1 MSEPPLPPPP
11 PPLLPPP
18 PGPAPAGG
26 GFTPL
31 LAESLPV
38 PDSGTAQRLLESL
51 LLAAATST
59 GLYLVGSVYV
69 DAYYARMSV
78 DATSLDLSPTYIALQ
93 SMHVLPGLLEYPLT
107 VGLLYALYRIL
118 GRYLHR
124 ARSVYAWVRQTFGRL
139 FLLLLNLII
148 VSPLLLSAVRS
159 MLDPLTMMSQSV
171 VSEVNE
177 LMQLFGILTFAYV
190 LWLSFSARRDIL
202 SEIRKRKWAPIV
214 LLGALYL
221 LDTLIASA
229 HGAGQDAEWLM
240 TGLSSSSLAITLDDP
255 DGDLAALADKDLL
268 LVIARGDIIYVVEK
282 QPMPPSTRPVSWLIP
297 RDEMAYARV
306 QRVVP
311 TDQELL
317 TEDIFTATPAAP

>member
-1 MSEPPLPPPP
+1 MSEPPLPPASVPP
-11 PPLLPPP
+11 EESEP
-18 PGPAPAGG
+18 
-26 GFTPL
+26 TPL

-93 SMHVLPGLLEYPLT
+93 AMHVLPSLLEYPLT
-107 VGLLYALYRIL
+107 LGFLYGLYRLL
-118 GRYLHR
+118 GRYLHH
-124 ARSVYAWVRQTFGRL
+124 ARSVYAWTRQQFGRL

-148 VSPLLLSAVRS
+148 VSPLLLSAIRS
-159 MLDPLTMMSQSV
+159 MLDPLTMTSQSV

-177 LMQLFGILTFAYV
+177 LMQLFGLLTFAYV
-190 LWLSFSARRDIL
+190 LWLSVSARRDIL
-202 SEIRKRKWAPIV
+202 GEIRHRKWAPIV
-214 LLGALYL
+214 LLGSLYL

-240 TGLSSSSLAITLDDP
+240 TGLSSSSLAITFDDP
-255 DGDLAALADKDLL
+255 DGDLAELAGKDLL
-268 LVIARGDIIYVVEK
+268 LVIVRGDIVYVVER
-282 QPMPPSTRPVSWLIP
+282 QPMPPSTRPVSWLVP
-297 RDEMAYARV
+297 KDEMAFAQV
-306 QRVVP
+306 QRIMP

-317 TEDIFTATPAAP
+317 DELPEATPAAP